1 MRDVLYESLS
11 LTARMTLHDRVGR
24 SLERIT
30 ATHPHDHLS
39 ELANHFV
46 LAAPGGDIERAVRYS
61 ILAGQRASAS
71 AAHEEALRHF
81 RNALAATELDP
92 GSNEPLRCR
101 ILLDVGEVQM
111 RAGLPEARETLLEAG
126 VIAEQTGLATELARA
141 ALAYGGLFVWSRAGR
156 DRQLIPLL
164 RRALAAGDAVD
175 EPLRVRLLAR
185 LSGALRGDPDMSERA
200 ASSAE
205 AVAIARR
212 LDDPATLVHALI
224 ARQMAIAGP
233 DALAEMREIGA
244 ELEGLVDS
252 TGDLEVIGDARG
264 WSQVCWRTTL
274 GLPATALQQIIDST
288 TEAIAPLR
296 QPAKSWYLTVM
307 QTVLALETGN
317 FAGIDALLHESREA
331 GRQGAAWD
339 AEFTFRVARFALA
352 RERGELDEVL
362 PLLTTAERDLPG
374 YWMFQA
380 AETFARAVTGHHDEA
395 RRGLA
400 RFAANGFGDLPRD
413 NQWLWA
419 MCHLGEAAIELDE
432 LPATEQLLGHLR
444 PYSSLTATAA
454 FEVIAGPVARV
465 VGQLATR
472 LHLFDEAEAAFQEAL
487 AIVVRNEWRPWEAW
501 TRLRHARMLRARG
514 GPGDLAEALVQEDVS
529 RLIGTELGMPALLL
543 ECGAA
548 AASESSIEW
557 SIGG

>member
-1 MRDVLYESLS
+1 M
-11 LTARMTLHDRVGR
+11 
-24 SLERIT
+24 
-30 ATHPHDHLS
+30 
-39 ELANHFV
+39 
-46 LAAPGGDIERAVRYS
+46 
-61 ILAGQRASAS
+61 
-71 AAHEEALRHF
+71 
-81 RNALAATELDP
+81 
-92 GSNEPLRCR
+92 
-101 ILLDVGEVQM
+101 
-111 RAGLPEARETLLEAG
+111 
-126 VIAEQTGLATELARA
+126 
-141 ALAYGGLFVWSRAGR
+141 
-156 DRQLIPLL
+156 
-164 RRALAAGDAVD
+164 
-175 EPLRVRLLAR
+175 RLLAR

-233 DALAEMREIGA
+233 DALTEMREIGA

-317 FAGIDALLHESREA
+317 FAGIDALLHESRRP
-331 GRQGAAWD
+331 GVRAWRGMPSSRS
-339 AEFTFRVARFALA
+339 AWLGFALA

-432 LPATEQLLGHLR
+432 LPAVEQLLGHLR

-465 VGQLATR
+465 VGELATR
-472 LHLFDEAEAAFQEAL
+472 LRLFDEAEAAFREAL
-487 AIVVRNEWRPWEAW
+487 AIVVRNGWRPWEAW

-514 GPGDLAEALVQEDVS
+514 GPGDGAEALVQEDVA

-548 AASESSIEW
+548 AASEPAASSGPWPAGARPDAARDSIRLEGDVWAITFEGRTVRLRDARGLWYLARLLSSPGREVASVDLLLAAHQVPASAPATGGDDLRVGGDSADPVLDAAARAAYRARLMELQEDIEEATRFGDGERVEYMRTEFEAITRELTVATG
-557 SIGG
+557 IGGRAGDTSHLRSVRDRA